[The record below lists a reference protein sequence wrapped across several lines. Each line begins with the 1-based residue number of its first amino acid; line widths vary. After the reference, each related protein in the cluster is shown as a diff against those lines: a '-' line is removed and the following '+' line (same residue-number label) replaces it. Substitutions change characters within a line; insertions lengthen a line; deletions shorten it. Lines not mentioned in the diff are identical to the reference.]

1 MNRKQGNLINV
12 ILIVSM
18 CLLLIGCG
26 TTNAQRKTTG
36 GVALGALAGGL
47 LGGRSGAVVGSVVGG
62 AAGYAVGTEQD
73 RNKEK
78 VELERERLALEKSK
92 ITKDPNTAHR
102 PPNRNSLVGSTWR
115 IISIVSDDPYPEYHS
130 MVVSFQTN
138 SKMTTLTVLKNG
150 ETTTLA
156 ETFALISTLVLGSI
170 SPGALTISMSSPRET
185 MTSPSRAK
193 VSSANMT
200 AAALLFTATPA
211 SAPVRCCRI
220 ERISPM

>member
-62 AAGYAVGTEQD
+62 AAGYAVGTEQN

-78 VELERERLALEKSK
+78 VELERERLAIEKSK

-150 ETTTLA
+150 ETTTFA
-156 ETFALISTLVLGSI
+156 ETYRVMDDALVISGKENGKDYVVNCKYSIEGKQMIFVAPGYRIVL
-170 SPGALTISMSSPRET
+170 EE
-185 MTSPSRAK
+185 
-193 VSSANMT
+193 
-200 AAALLFTATPA
+200 
-211 SAPVRCCRI
+211 I
-220 ERISPM
+220 EEQA